1 MNKASLVEVIQGV
14 TNGTKS
20 GAEEIME
27 ALLDAITKSLKKGD
41 EVTIAGLGAFSVKP
55 RKARTARNPKTGEA
69 VQVPATRVVKFHVAK
84 ALKDIVA
91 ANK

>member
-27 ALLDAITKSLKKGD
+27 AVLDAIMKSLKKGE
-41 EVTIAGLGAFSVKP
+41 EVSIAGLGAFSVKT
-55 RKARTARNPKTGEA
+55 RKARTARNPKTGAA
-69 VQVPATRVVKFHVAK
+69 VQVPATRVVKFRVAK

-91 ANK
+91 AK

>member
-1 MNKASLVEVIQGV
+1 MNKQALVEVIQGV
-14 TNGTKS
+14 THGTKS

-27 ALLDAITKSLKKGD
+27 SMLDAIMKCLKKGD

-69 VQVPATRVVKFHVAK
+69 VQVAATRVVKFRVAK

-91 ANK
+91 SK

>member
-27 ALLDAITKSLKKGD
+27 ALLDAITKTLKKG
-41 EVTIAGLGAFSVKP
+41 
-55 RKARTARNPKTGEA
+55 
-69 VQVPATRVVKFHVAK
+69 
-84 ALKDIVA
+84 
-91 ANK
+91 

>member
-1 MNKASLVEVIQGV
+1 MNKQALVEVIQGV

-27 ALLDAITKSLKKGD
+27 AILDAITKSLKKND
-41 EVTIAGLGAFSVKP
+41 EVTIAGLGAFSTKT
-55 RKARTARNPKTGEA
+55 RKARMARNPKTGAA
-69 VQVPATRVVKFHVAK
+69 VAVPATRVVKFRVAK

-91 ANK
+91 AK